1 MDNNTK
7 FISDKLD
14 EVLELLKA
22 PKQLMNIEQ
31 LSQYISM
38 SKSAIYKLTSTHQI
52 PFYRPSGKIIF
63 FEKAEVDK
71 WMRRNRVRSMDEIR
85 EQVENW

>member
-22 PKQLMNIEQ
+22 PKQLMNMEQ

-63 FEKAEVDK
+63 FEKEEIDK